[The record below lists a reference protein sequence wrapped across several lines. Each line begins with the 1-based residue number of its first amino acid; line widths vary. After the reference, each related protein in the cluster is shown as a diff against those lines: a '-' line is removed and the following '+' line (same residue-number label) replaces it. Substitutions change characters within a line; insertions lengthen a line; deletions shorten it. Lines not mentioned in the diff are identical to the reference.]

1 MLWFS
6 SAYYLLAFTTSGESV
21 LFASFSTRAA
31 KTSKEAMIA
40 DNGSVVSAC
49 HSPANTE
56 EAGDSCNSVTNRSRR
71 GLFGIRCHR
80 ASPRPVA
87 FLGPLVFH
95 KQRPHFSGCLS
106 HRATKR
112 KIDCPRYFKSE
123 QFCTDSLFEI
133 EQTEWFETPK
143 PSAQVF
149 RFKLKIFGCSL
160 EGPLLFATRSGPS
173 SFSSM
178 MRRIS
183 GPHPGLFHK
192 GAAPSCPA
200 A

>member
-1 MLWFS
+1 MVSNWP
-6 SAYYLLAFTTSGESV
+6 LADPKNCALV
-21 LFASFSTRAA
+21 
-31 KTSKEAMIA
+31 KK
-40 DNGSVVSAC
+40 D
-49 HSPANTE
+49 
-56 EAGDSCNSVTNRSRR
+56 GDSFNSVTNSSRLRS
-71 GLFGIRCHR
+71 LGIRCHR

-106 HRATKR
+106 HKATKR

-123 QFCTDSLFEI
+123 QFWTDSSFEI
-133 EQTEWFETPK
+133 EETGWFETPK